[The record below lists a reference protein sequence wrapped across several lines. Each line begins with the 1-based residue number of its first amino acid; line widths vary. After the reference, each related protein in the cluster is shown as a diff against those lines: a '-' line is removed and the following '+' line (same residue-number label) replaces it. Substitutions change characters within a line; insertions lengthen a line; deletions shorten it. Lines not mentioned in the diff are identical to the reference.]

1 MRVASDKAATV
12 SEQGI
17 ASAGLDAKRR
27 AGIASLGATR
37 RRYSLDATGARNHT
51 KQG

>member
-1 MRVASDKAATV
+1 MHYFV

-37 RRYSLDATGARNHT
+37 RRYSLDATGAQEPHSRV
-51 KQG
+51 